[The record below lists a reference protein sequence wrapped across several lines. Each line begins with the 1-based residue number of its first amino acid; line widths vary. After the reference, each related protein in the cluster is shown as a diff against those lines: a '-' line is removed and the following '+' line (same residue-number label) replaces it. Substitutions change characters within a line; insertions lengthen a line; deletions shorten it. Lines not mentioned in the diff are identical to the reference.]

1 MKVDGIF
8 CGYGAL
14 SLRKV
19 KTASQVCNIIRNN
32 EKMMENVED
41 SEDARFSYGMYMF
54 KRCTPI
60 SICCAFAIYDNEYAD
75 YWMEQ
80 NGKTPFGYIF

>member
-1 MKVDGIF
+1 
-8 CGYGAL
+8 
-14 SLRKV
+14 
-19 KTASQVCNIIRNN
+19 
-32 EKMMENVED
+32 MENIED

-60 SICCAFAIYDNEYAD
+60 SICCAFAIYDNENAD